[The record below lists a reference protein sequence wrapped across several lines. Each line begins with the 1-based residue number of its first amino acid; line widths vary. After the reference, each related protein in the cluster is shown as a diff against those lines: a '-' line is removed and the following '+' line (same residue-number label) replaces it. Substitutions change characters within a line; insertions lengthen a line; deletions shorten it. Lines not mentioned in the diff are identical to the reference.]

1 MVLRERILR
10 NLDYLIDMI
19 DVLQIIKEIVAD
31 KAERK
36 VNPTSAL
43 FSEVVNKVNEKAKA
57 EINQLVIDKKLV
69 FHRTI
74 NSISFDVVEEKEE
87 K

>member
-1 MVLRERILR
+1 
-10 NLDYLIDMI
+10 MI
-19 DVLQIIKEIVAD
+19 DVFEIIKEIVAD

-57 EINQLVIDKKLV
+57 EINQLVLDKKLV

-74 NSISFDVVEEKEE
+74 NSISFNVVEEKEE
-87 K
+87 NNED

>member
-1 MVLRERILR
+1 
-10 NLDYLIDMI
+10 MI
-19 DVLQIIKEIVAD
+19 DVYETIKSIIAE

-36 VNPTSAL
+36 ISPTSAL
-43 FSEVVNKVNEKAKA
+43 FPEIVNKVTEKAKA
-57 EINQLVIDKKLV
+57 EINQLVLDKKLV

>member
-1 MVLRERILR
+1 MVLRGRILR

-19 DVLQIIKEIVAD
+19 DVLQIIKEIIAD

-43 FSEVVNKVNEKAKA
+43 LSEVINKVNEKVKA